1 MNAVHQKLVE
11 TLREARGF
19 LARPDNQFK
28 LSSWQDGTVAL
39 REIDDLISRIEHGDM
54 PKRSEIEPLFLASG
68 PIQRV
73 SVPSGWTEDF
83 IALANQFDDAIKK
96 AYGVESLLGDELAKD
111 VSLWRQWQEDGV
123 TGQTTLS
130 VDFSFYSTDE
140 TAAQELGESL
150 RRAGMRQV
158 EVRKTRTLLLL
169 KGWTVSA
176 VEEGTWSLEK
186 LQDRSKTCC
195 DLAAKHRARYEG
207 CGAIMPDNAAA

>member
-1 MNAVHQKLVE
+1 
-11 TLREARGF
+11 
-19 LARPDNQFK
+19 
-28 LSSWQDGTVAL
+28 
-39 REIDDLISRIEHGDM
+39 
-54 PKRSEIEPLFLASG
+54 
-68 PIQRV
+68 
-73 SVPSGWTEDF
+73 
-83 IALANQFDDAIKK
+83 
-96 AYGVESLLGDELAKD
+96 
-111 VSLWRQWQEDGV
+111 
-123 TGQTTLS
+123 
-130 VDFSFYSTDE
+130 
-140 TAAQELGESL
+140 LGESL